1 MNIFKLAV
9 SIIYFIIGIALII
22 ISKFL
27 PDKHYLKM
35 RRSYRVLNS
44 YKIIKLG
51 RILSLFS
58 RICWLIISYLFY
70 NDINIIIVLW
80 INIGGLALYNIKS
93 YSYIEKHSV

>member
-9 SIIYFIIGIALII
+9 SIIYFIIGIGLII

-27 PDKHYLKM
+27 PDKYYLKM
-35 RRSYRVLNS
+35 RRNYRVLNS

-58 RICWLIISYLFY
+58 GICWLIISYLFY
-70 NDINIIIVLW
+70 KDINIIIVLW